1 MIFIIIFFY
10 NVLKNIKWFIV
21 QTYETNKR
29 PNLYYNETN

>member
-1 MIFIIIFFY
+1 MIFIIIFFN

-21 QTYETNKR
+21 LTYETNKR